1 MSQCQRCGAEL
12 PPPET
17 GMIVGI
23 VGEVEFAFTCDECP
37 VELIA
42 TVCPA
47 CTAPVYCES
56 NLNRECSAGFGG
68 VPLDPEDAVSSVCAV
83 RDSGFQ
89 PPHPRQ
95 SLRERRRLLPR

>member
-12 PPPET
+12 PTPEPQ
-17 GMIVGI
+17 MFVGI
-23 VGEVEFAFTCDECP
+23 VGEVEFAFTSIECP
-37 VELIA
+37 VELIS

-47 CTAPVYCES
+47 CSAPVYCES
-56 NLNRECSAGFGG
+56 NLNRECSAGLGV
-68 VPLDPEDAVSSVCAV
+68 VPLDPGGAVSSVCTV

-89 PPHPRQ
+89 APHPRQ